1 MKIYGVQLDIAWE
14 DKPANH
20 AKVRKLLEKTRP
32 EEGSLIVLPEMFDTG
47 FTMEVAKVSDE
58 KSGATRKFLSD
69 IARELGVFIVGG
81 LVNSDSKSG
90 KNKAAVFDPKGAEI
104 LRYQK
109 IHPFPRGGEARC
121 YSAGCE

>member
-14 DKPANH
+14 DKAANH
-20 AKVRKLLEKTRP
+20 RKVRQLLDKARP
-32 EEGSLIVLPEMFDTG
+32 DKGSLVVLPEMFDTG

-58 KSGATRKFLSD
+58 KAGTTRKFLGEL
-69 IARELGVFIVGG
+69 ARDLGVYVIGG

-90 KNKAAVFDPKGAEI
+90 KNEAAVFDPSGAEI

-109 IHPFPRGGEARC
+109 IHPFTRGGEARC
-121 YSAGCE
+121 YSA